1 MLSHVL
7 KQYYEP
13 LRLPSWPAAISSPY
27 TLQLMTLHHHHEGS
41 PALDCLSSATCRPCY
56 PGRLSSPVPLCLT
69 GYCGLP
75 LTSTG
80 SASSL
85 LFTRLHLGSLALR
98 PAPLPSGNLR
108 PLITQTPLPCATGV
122 HGQFPARDFNPLDK
136 QLLLRT
142 AVPNLKLDAGLI
154 PDFC

>member
-1 MLSHVL
+1 MLSQVL

-27 TLQLMTLHHHHEGS
+27 THQLMTLYHHHEGS

-56 PGRLSSPVPLCLT
+56 PGRSFRPFPLCLT
-69 GYCGLP
+69 EYCGLP
-75 LTSTG
+75 LLSTG
-80 SASSL
+80 SASPSNL
-85 LFTRLHLGSLALR
+85 TRLLTGSLSLR

-122 HGQFPARDFNPLDK
+122 YGQFPARDFNPLDK

-142 AVPNLKLDAGLI
+142 DMLIMVLLFTVSQVP
-154 PDFC
+154 